1 MKGTENASKERSW
14 DRWKTMDEDGGERG
28 RPGYEEGWLLAGLTG
43 KFHLFNRELCA
54 ISFYLFNP
62 KLCVIVKT
70 FI

>member
-1 MKGTENASKERSW
+1 MQVKRDHGI
-14 DRWKTMDEDGGERG
+14 DRKRWMRMEERG
-28 RPGYEEGWLLAGLTG
+28 DDQDMRKGWLLAGLTG

-54 ISFYLFNP
+54 ISFNLFNP